1 MAKLLS
7 FDYIGVYELWLLVE
21 TPGNSVDFKQKVSG
35 ALHDVSGELSGSKLC
50 GAFHSEFGDSNST
63 VVIWQHETFDHTKKL
78 RNEWSLK
85 GDNTF

>member
-1 MAKLLS
+1 MAKLFS
-7 FDYIGVYELWLLVE
+7 IDCIGVYELWLLVE

-50 GAFHSEFGDSNST
+50 GAFHSEFGDCNST
-63 VVIWQHETFDHTKKL
+63 VVIWQHETFDNTKKL

-85 GDNTF
+85 GDNKF